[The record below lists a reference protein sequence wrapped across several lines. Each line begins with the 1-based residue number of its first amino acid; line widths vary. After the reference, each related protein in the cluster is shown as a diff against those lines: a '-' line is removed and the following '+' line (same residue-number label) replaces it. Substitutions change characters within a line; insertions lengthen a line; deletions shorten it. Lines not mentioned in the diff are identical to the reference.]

1 MEGNFIGT
9 DISGA
14 NSVPNSSE
22 GIHLIGGSFNTI
34 GGTTS
39 GSGNIISGNKGSGIE
54 IEFTYDNL
62 IEGNLIGIQFDAI
75 SPLGNSLSGINII
88 LGSSTL
94 ATCLGNSIFAIPLII
109 MDSLGINLDG
119 GNENAYD
126 VTANEI
132 LMEILVRTIFKTIQ
146 FLPMLK
152 LILEHL

>member
-1 MEGNFIGT
+1 MLTGSEFIGNQTGVLVYNKYATVTNNIIGGTNTEARNIISGNITGITISSGTNNKVEGNFIGT

-62 IEGNLIGIQFDAI
+62 IEGNLIGIQFDA
-75 SPLGNSLSGINII
+75 
-88 LGSSTL
+88 
-94 ATCLGNSIFAIPLII
+94 
-109 MDSLGINLDG
+109 
-119 GNENAYD
+119 Y
-126 VTANEI
+126 
-132 LMEILVRTIFKTIQ
+132 
-146 FLPMLK
+146 
-152 LILEHL
+152 